1 MRQLFLIGLLF
12 ASQILRAQSIEIYVS
27 DAGNFNNPPWQ
38 ILKFDENG
46 QNPTVFIDTN
56 IDWPQDI
63 LFIED
68 SNRVLISNLNS
79 NLINWHDASTGAY
92 IGLFA
97 NGINGPTRMKIG
109 PDSLLYVLQWGGNG
123 RVLRYQLDGT
133 LVDEFTSVGVSNSI
147 GLAWDAIGNL
157 YVSSYDGDY
166 VRYFD
171 SQGNDLGFFAITNL
185 DGPTNIWFDD
195 KGNLLVVDYDGNA
208 VKRFDPAGVYDGI
221 FISGLGNAE
230 GVAFM
235 DNGDILIGNGASSS
249 VKRFSDSGLYLN
261 DFIASGAGNLINP
274 NAVVIRENNS
284 TSIRPAMTENATI
297 LSPNYGTV
305 FALAL
310 SPQQRAKQIQVYN
323 LAAKMVSEI
332 SEPIWTADDL
342 APGFYFVLAELADGR
357 RLRQKIMVSY

>member
-1 MRQLFLIGLLF
+1 MRQLLFFSLAFLSF
-12 ASQILRAQSIEIYVS
+12 ALNAQITEIYVS

-63 LFIED
+63 LFVED
-68 SNRVLISNLNS
+68 ANRVLISNLNS
-79 NLINWHDASTGAY
+79 NLINWHDATTGAY

-123 RVLRYQLDGT
+123 RVLRYQLDGSF
-133 LVDEFTSVGVSNSI
+133 VDEFTSVGVSNSI

-166 VRYFD
+166 VRHFD
-171 SQGNDLGFFAITNL
+171 SQGNDLGLFAITNL

-221 FISGLGNAE
+221 FMSGLGNAE

-235 DNGDILIGNGASSS
+235 ANGDILIGNGATSS
-249 VKRFSDSGLYLN
+249 VKRYDDSGTYLN
-261 DFIASGAGNLINP
+261 EFVASGAGNLLNP
-274 NAVVIRENNS
+274 NAVVIRENNT
-284 TSIRPAMTENATI
+284 TSIRKPLTESASI
-297 LSPNYGTV
+297 VRPNHGRE

-310 SPQQRAKQIQVYN
+310 SPQQRAKQIQVYRVDGR
-323 LAAKMVSEI
+323 LVGEI
-332 SEPIWTADDL
+332 RERSWSAEDL
-342 APGFYFVLAELADGR
+342 PAGFYVVVADLQDGR
-357 RLRQKIMVSY
+357 RLRQKIMLSH

>member
-1 MRQLFLIGLLF
+1 MRQLILIGLVF
-12 ASQILRAQSIEIYVS
+12 ASQILKAQSTEIYVS

-79 NLINWHDASTGAY
+79 NLINWHDATTGAY

-133 LVDEFTSVGVSNSI
+133 FVDEFTTVGVSQSI
-147 GLAWDAIGNL
+147 GLAWDVTGNL
-157 YVSSYDGDY
+157 YVSSYGDDI
-166 VRYFD
+166 VRQFD
-171 SQGNDLGFFAITNL
+171 TQGNDLGLFVFGNL
-185 DGPTNIWFDD
+185 DGPTNIWFND
-195 KGNLLVVDYDGNA
+195 KGDLLVVDYDGNA
-208 VKRFDPAGVYDGI
+208 VKRFDPSGFYEGV
-221 FISGLGNAE
+221 FMSGLGNAE

-235 DNGDILIGNGASSS
+235 DNGDILIGNGSTSS
-249 VKRFSDSGLYLN
+249 VKRFDDSGAYLN
-261 DFIASGAGNLINP
+261 EFIASGAGNLLNP
-274 NAVVIRENNS
+274 NAIVIRENSS
-284 TSIRPAMTENATI
+284 TGITKPITENASI
-297 LSPNYGTV
+297 LSPNFGTV
-305 FALAL
+305 FELVL
-310 SPQQRAKQIQVYN
+310 SPQQGAKQIQVYS
-323 LAAKMVSEI
+323 LEGKRVSEL
-332 SEPIWTADDL
+332 SGTVWTADHL
-342 APGFYFVLAELADGR
+342 APGLYFVLAELADGR